1 MKMFAK
7 KLHGADPGEFS
18 GVRILSWAR
27 VGEESVTAAVVRT
40 SH

>member
-1 MKMFAK
+1 MFAK

-27 VGEESVTAAVVRT
+27 VGEDP
-40 SH
+40 